1 MHSSVLPQERPALAR
16 KGEEEEEGKGKGKER
31 GSGAA
36 DRRSR
41 TPP

>member
-1 MHSSVLPQERPALAR
+1 MHSSVLPQEQPALAR
-16 KGEEEEEGKGKGKER
+16 KGEEKEEGKGKER

-41 TPP
+41 TPPCG